1 MTIKGYYNAHVWKWQ
16 VRRSKRVEY
25 VFLWRN
31 EKKEKTLDSRSCII
45 ILICNSWNSVAFG
58 ATEKYVKM
66 PVSPTFVA
74 KSGQIW
80 GDFIEKLE
88 LRQASGLQVLDK
100 LAYKSSSNCS
110 RARNASGRFF
120 MFSAAKAWIIASESE
135 REWELQ
141 RLGFRSFYEIT

>member
-1 MTIKGYYNAHVWKWQ
+1 MTIKGYYHDNMWNWQ
-16 VRRSKRVEY
+16 IRRSKRVEY
-25 VFLWRN
+25 VFWWRN
-31 EKKEKTLDSRSCII
+31 EKKEKNLDSRSCII
-45 ILICNSWNSVAFG
+45 ILICNSWKSVAFG

-100 LAYKSSSNCS
+100 LAYKSSSNL
-110 RARNASGRFF
+110 FT
-120 MFSAAKAWIIASESE
+120 SAKRERWIFHVFCGKSMDNSE
-135 REWELQ
+135 REWA
-141 RLGFRSFYEIT
+141 RVRASASWFS